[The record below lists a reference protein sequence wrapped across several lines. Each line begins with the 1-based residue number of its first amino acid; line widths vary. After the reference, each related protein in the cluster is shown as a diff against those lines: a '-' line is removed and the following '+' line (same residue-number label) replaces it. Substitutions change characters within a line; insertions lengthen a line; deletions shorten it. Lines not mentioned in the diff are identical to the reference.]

1 MIIPSGALYFNLGV
15 YMGSQVA
22 PQTQGLIDVLA
33 DRRARV
39 GEFLIDVL
47 DAIDF
52 EADRVQAGLFFDLW
66 DADGLV
72 VLGFQHGEIDMSSVR

>member
-39 GEFLIDVL
+39 GEFLIDGL

-66 DADGLV
+66 DADALV
-72 VLGFQHGEIDMSSVR
+72 VLGFQHGEIYMSSVR

>member
-1 MIIPSGALYFNLGV
+1 MSMIIPSGALYFNLGV

-52 EADRVQAGLFFDLW
+52 EADRVQAGLFFD
-66 DADGLV
+66 GLV

>member
-1 MIIPSGALYFNLGV
+1 VPPIRFRDVDDNSVWALYINLGV

-52 EADRVQAGLFFDLW
+52 EADRVQAGLF
-66 DADGLV
+66 
-72 VLGFQHGEIDMSSVR
+72 